1 MSVGLA
7 PKRSASSP
15 PPTRPAIEA
24 RPEMPNTVAA
34 AMTATP
40 WSVACVTMWKIG
52 PECAAQHAK
61 WVSAMAQNC
70 GAASTSRVVYSRRL
84 AQQQRDGH
92 DDEPRQIAE
101 HQHRDAPVPRARQ
114 RARQRRDQQN
124 AETDARGDERDGQA
138 APRR

>member
-52 PECAAQHAK
+52 PECA
-61 WVSAMAQNC
+61 
-70 GAASTSRVVYSRRL
+70 
-84 AQQQRDGH
+84 QQQGDGH